1 MLLAGENGFAWMK
14 LAKRY
19 STLAA
24 MPFAAA
30 AAAADLTRAP
40 AVNGWG
46 QVAVVADAGGA
57 LRHAATTEK

>member
-1 MLLAGENGFAWMK
+1 MK

-24 MPFAAA
+24 MPFAA